1 MKEITKKEI
10 EENSLDILHFLD
22 LGIKKYN
29 TPLSKQLEM
38 VLKMYKFVVQN
49 IKPVN
54 SFWQETQYTSQ
65 SSGESETAE
74 EKRRFAFEKLRQA
87 LVSNPGD
94 TASNVILFNYL
105 LYLKG
110 FKSCIVLSESNN
122 HKGEVHLSNLV
133 EVGKDNWYFFDPSLE
148 RINFVEDQYKNPE
161 EFSYSWAAL
170 GNKSYSKFYRPVL
183 TIKEVGEKEIPISS
197 YNVSKDSMLRE
208 LVENVGKGISDLS
221 YVKAKVPV
229 TQTQNKTITN
239 KERDD
244 K

>member
-1 MKEITKKEI
+1 MQQADRDKK
-10 EENSLDILHFLD
+10 
-22 LGIKKYN
+22 
-29 TPLSKQLEM
+29 
-38 VLKMYKFVVQN
+38 V
-49 IKPVN
+49 
-54 SFWQETQYTSQ
+54 W
-65 SSGESETAE
+65 
-74 EKRRFAFEKLRQA
+74 KL
-87 LVSNPGD
+87 
-94 TASNVILFNYL
+94 
-105 LYLKG
+105 
-110 FKSCIVLSESNN
+110 
-122 HKGEVHLSNLV
+122 
-133 EVGKDNWYFFDPSLE
+133 PSLALLPQDYVSDDC
-148 RINFVEDQYKNPE
+148 RTEDQYKNPE

-197 YNVSKDSMLRE
+197 YNVSEDSMLRE